1 VRRLINDPLFR
12 LTWSLPLAATAVL
25 ALLIYPIYRTSLNEL
40 DDTVRGAVEEEILGL
55 ETILAHAGMTG
66 LIGEISQRVEDA
78 RDAGAIYLLT
88 DANGRPLAGN
98 LQMWP
103 PGAPVTDEAWFNVP
117 EHGRH
122 DNLEG
127 EVFLLDN
134 DQRLLVGRRS
144 PTKELR
150 HKLMLN
156 SAVGLLA
163 AFALCGL
170 ISWMSFAQLR
180 RRFSD
185 LGRRAR
191 IIQDS
196 DRAQRLPMIGDAGEL
211 DQLVTQVNRAFDSLE
226 QLMQA
231 SRQLTTAI
239 AHDMRRPAI
248 ELRNEIDQVLRTPN
262 LPPQTRSVLE
272 NAVGKTDDMLATFAA
287 LLRLARLEAGA
298 YGSHMGQ
305 VELGQLVESVA
316 DLYRPAIAL
325 QQRELIVQAQPV
337 LVWGDGELLV
347 QLVVNLL
354 ENALRYGTGTITIAV
369 RSEQL
374 AVIEVADQGFGVP
387 QADLEKVFERFYRVD
402 PARSET
408 GSGLGLSL
416 VQAIA
421 AYHSGSASVHNL
433 APGFVARVLLPLFVP
448 HQSESVQH

>member
-55 ETILAHAGMTG
+55 ETILAHAGLTG
-66 LIGEISQRVEDA
+66 LIGEISQRVADA

-88 DANGRPLAGN
+88 DASGRPLAGN
-98 LQMWP
+98 LKIWP

-117 EHGRH
+117 ELGRH

-144 PTKELR
+144 PTKDLR
-150 HKLMLN
+150 QKLMLN

-163 AFALCGL
+163 AFALCGI
-170 ISWMSFAQLR
+170 ISWISFAHLR

-231 SRQLTTAI
+231 SRHLTTAI

-248 ELRNEIDQVLRTPN
+248 ELRHEIDQVLRTPN
-262 LPPQTRSVLE
+262 LSSQTRAVLE
-272 NAVGKTDDMLATFAA
+272 NAMSKTDDMLATFAA

-305 VELGQLVESVA
+305 VDLGQLVESVA
-316 DLYRPAIAL
+316 ELYRPAIAL
-325 QQRELIVQAQPV
+325 QQRELVVQAQAV
-337 LVWGDGELLV
+337 VVWGDGELLV

-354 ENALRYGTGTITIAV
+354 ENALRYGTGTITLAV
-369 RSEQL
+369 RPEQL

-387 QADLEKVFERFYRVD
+387 QADVEKVFERFYRVD

-421 AYHSGSASVHNL
+421 AYHGGSAGVHNL
-433 APGFVARVLLPLFVP
+433 APGFVARVLIPLG
-448 HQSESVQH
+448 VQHQLENAQH